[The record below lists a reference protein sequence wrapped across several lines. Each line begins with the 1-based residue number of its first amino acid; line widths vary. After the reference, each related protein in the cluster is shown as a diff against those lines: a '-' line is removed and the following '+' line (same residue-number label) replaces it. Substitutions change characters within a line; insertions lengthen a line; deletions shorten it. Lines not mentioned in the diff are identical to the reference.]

1 MGKFAISWEVEVR
14 GNEGSD
20 VCKGILLLAP
30 NGGEEENKEAI
41 EVYATTKCT

>member
-1 MGKFAISWEVEVR
+1 MEKFVTSWEVEVR
-14 GNEGSD
+14 GKEGSD
-20 VCKGILLLAP
+20 VCKGIPLSAP